1 LEKALEIKRRAQ
13 KKLQAGDLEGAVAE
27 YERLLEAEET
37 DPYVFVTLGDLLFKK
52 GQRDDAGRRY
62 REAAQSY
69 ERTGLV
75 KNAIAVCKK
84 MLRLGLE
91 TAETTRYLG
100 DLYAQD
106 GLASEATVHFVQY
119 ADFCL
124 ANGDRRA
131 AVGALERATDLS
143 PDDPQHWDRLG
154 EVWSLEGESLKGAQA
169 LLKGAQ
175 ARERRGEPE
184 EATRLVERAEA
195 MHPGVRTLTAHEAET
210 VVAGEPLPRGG
221 GPGGPDAPPPGGG
234 ASSFP
239 PAAHA
244 AGSAPPSDNG
254 GSQVEGL
261 DSHRTFAP
269 PAAKAVSREAI
280 DVPFGDDRAPAS
292 TQAVSGGEVQTGS
305 TGPSTGE
312 VPAAVADYLGRAR
325 DLLAQGDREAAA
337 EELLGAAQAWQEAGG
352 LDQAAAIYH
361 ELSKSPQAT
370 ERLYRLWLGNCERR
384 QQWRE
389 AAVVCCELGDLALAA
404 QEPATAH
411 EWVVTALS
419 YDPDNERAARR
430 LERLKEW
437 GERSDAAPAA
447 DRITVKRRMPED
459 FDIDLGELVSAF
471 QEGVKQ
477 QVEVDDARSRFD
489 LGMTYRQMGLLDEAV
504 AEFRLASRNPEFRL
518 MAMDLL
524 GRALLERGDFGA
536 AIAELERGLATPGLP
551 LDAEVNFRYNLGLAL
566 EASGRVVEALTQFE
580 SVFEAEPNYP
590 DVALK
595 IRELRR

>member
-13 KKLQAGDLEGAVAE
+13 KKLQSGDLEGAVAE

-69 ERTGLV
+69 ERSGLV

-91 TAETTRYLG
+91 SAETTRYLG
-100 DLYAQD
+100 DLHAQD

-131 AVGALERATDLS
+131 AAGALERAAGLS
-143 PDDPQHWDRLG
+143 GDDPQLWDRLG
-154 EVWSLEGESLKGAQA
+154 ELWSVEGESLKGAQA
-169 LLKGAQ
+169 LLKGAE
-175 ARERRGEPE
+175 ARERRGEGE
-184 EATRLVERAEA
+184 EARRTIERAEA
-195 MHPGVRTLTAHEAET
+195 MHPGVQTLTAHAADT
-210 VVAGEPLPRGG
+210 VVAGESPPRGETPAG
-221 GPGGPDAPPPGGG
+221 EAGAPG
-234 ASSFP
+234 SS
-239 PAAHA
+239 AGAHA
-244 AGSAPPSDNG
+244 AGPAPPGGNG
-254 GSQVEGL
+254 RSQVEGL
-261 DSHRTFAP
+261 DSRVTFVP
-269 PAAKAVSREAI
+269 PAARAVSREAM
-280 DVPFGDDRAPAS
+280 DVPFGGDRTSAS
-292 TQAVSGGEVQTGS
+292 TQAASDGEVQAGR
-305 TGPSTGE
+305 TGPSTGDI
-312 VPAAVADYLGRAR
+312 PPAVAAFLGRAR
-325 DLLAQGDREAAA
+325 DWLAQGERESAA
-337 EELLGAAQAWQEAGG
+337 EELLGAAQAWEEAGG

-370 ERLYRLWLGNCERR
+370 ERLYRLWLANCERR

-404 QEPATAH
+404 QEPAAAH

-419 YDPDNERAARR
+419 YDPDNQRAARR

-437 GERSDAAPAA
+437 GERADAAPSA

-459 FDIDLGELVSAF
+459 FDVDLGELVSAF
-471 QEGVKQ
+471 QEGVRQ
-477 QVEVDDARSRFD
+477 QVEVDDARARFD

-504 AEFRLASRNPEFRL
+504 AEFRLASRHPEFRL

-536 AIAELERGLATPGLP
+536 AIAELERGLATPDLP
-551 LDAEVNFRYNLGLAL
+551 LEAEVNFRYNLGLAL